1 MNSWIYFAAAS
12 HADLRSTIDLA
23 HLNKVISRTAKN
35 REGNFI
41 ARVKSISAG
50 DELYLACR
58 GSDRHVALKAT
69 VAAPRACYE
78 GTQAL
83 DVLDPGS
90 DSATVEVLDFLY
102 PSNVERTV
110 FRLESVEPCFVDLSS
125 REFPMHTIQPCPDFL
140 SGNSVP
146 EGEDGG
152 PDAEDSG
159 QQAADR
165 FSDDENAISVLS
177 GIFPYIGEFILETC
191 LNSCTEKLSA
201 VFGCESVC
209 AVHRQ
214 CKLGFPESGVWF
226 DGSGTLDLALELK
239 NGDVIPVE
247 VKLGYNGLFKSAIEQ
262 ILQPCGLSSHTNETR
277 ISGKVPAALNQDFD
291 NEVLELVGEEKLHAF
306 IRNRWRPVS
315 SDWRMII
322 RKCIEKS
329 WDRRKPA
336 GFSSGFKHVTLEE
349 LCLVIG
355 EEDFNA
361 TVQSFFQNRNYFRL
375 WIQE

>member
-1 MNSWIYFAAAS
+1 MNSWIYFAAKS
-12 HADLRSTIDLA
+12 LADLRSTIDLA

-35 REGNFI
+35 SEGNFI
-41 ARVKSISAG
+41 ARVKSISPG

-58 GSDRHVALKAT
+58 GPDRHVALKAT
-69 VAAPRACYE
+69 VAAPRVCYE

-125 REFPMHTIQPCPDFL
+125 REFTMHTIQPCPDFL
-140 SGNSVP
+140 SDNSVSV
-146 EGEDGG
+146 GEDGA
-152 PDAEDSG
+152 PDTEGIA
-159 QQAADR
+159 QQTTGR

-177 GIFPYIGEFILETC
+177 GMFPYIGEFILETS

-201 VFGCESVC
+201 VFGCASIR

-214 CKLGFPESGVWF
+214 CKLGFPKSGVWF
-226 DGSGTLDLALELK
+226 DGSGTLDLALELEDG
-239 NGDVIPVE
+239 NVIPVE
-247 VKLGYNGLFKSAIEQ
+247 VKLGYNGPFKSAIEK
-262 ILQPCGLSSHTNETR
+262 ILQPCSLSSHTNETR
-277 ISGKVPAALNQDFD
+277 ISGKVPAALNQNFD
-291 NEVLELVGEEKLHAF
+291 NEVLDLVGKERLNAF
-306 IRNRWRPVS
+306 IGDQWRPVS

-322 RKCIEKS
+322 RKCIERS
-329 WDRRKPA
+329 WDRTPPV

-361 TVQSFFQNRNYFRL
+361 TVQSFFQNRNYFSL